1 MGVTKTY
8 KANRKL
14 PGISR
19 FIFEAHLPTPII
31 YPGQAF
37 DSSSRELCIFELFRS
52 FVLSNEENYVDSSA
66 VDEAKKKRE
75 IEDKNEFLFSFFF
88 FRSKNFV
95 TSSNIDT
102 VITRFPTRLTFR
114 FRTI

>member
-88 FRSKNFV
+88 FS
-95 TSSNIDT
+95 
-102 VITRFPTRLTFR
+102 
-114 FRTI
+114 